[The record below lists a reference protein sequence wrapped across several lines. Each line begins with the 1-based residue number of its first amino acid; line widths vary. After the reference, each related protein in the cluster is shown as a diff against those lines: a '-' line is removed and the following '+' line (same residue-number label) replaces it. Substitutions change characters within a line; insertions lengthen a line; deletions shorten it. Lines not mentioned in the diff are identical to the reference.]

1 MVLNLSFVSWEN
13 KTLGCFHLYG
23 AEQTISFDPKVSL
36 VSGCSSMILWRAT
49 FYSYDVF
56 PGQRLCGSFLA
67 RLCLVMFKRVR
78 FPSLINRFDSKTCTH
93 RHNTFFF
100 SLRRRRSTRGATWR
114 RCCINKIPPLAVIK
128 LEKGACNR
136 ASSWHVTI
144 INTCMLDFNRWTQ
157 LKMIYGRPAR
167 LWKNRAK
174 LTLVPAKPLH
184 AQ

>member
-23 AEQTISFDPKVSL
+23 AEQTISFDLKVWR
-36 VSGCSSMILWRAT
+36 VSGCSSMILWLAT
-49 FYSYDVF
+49 FYSYDIF

-78 FPSLINRFDSKTCTH
+78 FPSLINRFDSKTCKH

-114 RCCINKIPPLAVIK
+114 RCYINKIPPLAVIK

-136 ASSWHVTI
+136 ASSWHMTI
-144 INTCMLDFNRWTQ
+144 INTCMLDFNQWTQ
-157 LKMIYGRPAR
+157 FKMIYGRPAR